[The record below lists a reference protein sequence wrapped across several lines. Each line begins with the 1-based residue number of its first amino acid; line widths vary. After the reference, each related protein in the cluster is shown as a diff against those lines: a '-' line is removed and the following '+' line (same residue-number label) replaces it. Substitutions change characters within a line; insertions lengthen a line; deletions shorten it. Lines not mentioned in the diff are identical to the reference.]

1 MSTTYREANMTRS
14 AVTTFMKQHGVTQ
27 EPSDRA
33 ALRFK
38 GLQFQPTI
46 VGSMMLVPT
55 LTQSPATFLLFSALL
70 WLNVLVPAANP
81 FEQVYNRFVARPRG
95 RPRLTPAPGPRRFAQ
110 GMAAVFMLAAALTLL
125 QGWRTAS
132 YVFQGLLAVAF
143 AALLFGKFCLGAYVY
158 HLLRGNVALANGTC
172 PWSDSA

>member
-1 MSTTYREANMTRS
+1 MARS
-14 AVTTFMKQHGVTQ
+14 AVMNFMKQQGFAQ
-27 EPSDRA
+27 EPPDRA

-46 VGSMMLVPT
+46 VGSMMLVAI
-55 LTQSPATFLLFSALL
+55 LTQSPALL

-81 FEQVYNRFVARPRG
+81 FERVYNRFVARRHG
-95 RPRLTPAPGPRRFAQ
+95 RPPLTPAPGPRRFAQ
-110 GMAAVFMLAAALTLL
+110 GMAAVFMLAAGLTLL

-132 YVFQGLLAVAF
+132 YVFQGLIAVAF

-158 HLLRGNVALANGTC
+158 HLLKGNVALANGTC

>member
-1 MSTTYREANMTRS
+1 MARSTVMN
-14 AVTTFMKQHGVTQ
+14 FMKQQGFTQ
-27 EPSDRA
+27 EPPDRA

-46 VGSMMLVPT
+46 VASMMLVAIF
-55 LTQSPATFLLFSALL
+55 TQSPAIFLLFSALL

-81 FEQVYNRFVARPRG
+81 FEQFYNRVVARRRG
-95 RPRLTPAPGPRRFAQ
+95 GPLLTTAPGPRRFAQ
-110 GMAAVFMLAAALTLL
+110 GIAATFMLAAGLTLL
-125 QGWRTAS
+125 QGWMAAS

-158 HLLRGNVALANGTC
+158 HLLRGNVAFANGTC